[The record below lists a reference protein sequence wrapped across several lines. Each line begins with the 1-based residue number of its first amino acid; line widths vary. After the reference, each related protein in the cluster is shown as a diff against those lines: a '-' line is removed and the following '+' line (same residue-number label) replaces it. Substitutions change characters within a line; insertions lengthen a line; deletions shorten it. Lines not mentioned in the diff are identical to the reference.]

1 MQLLLLLLHL
11 VLQIRD
17 LPQLLVGD
25 LRLLSRLVVQ
35 VLDLLLLILHFL
47 SQSHVLLAQ
56 FFHFLYLDVKLGKLL
71 VASALLLPELRKFQ
85 IALLQL
91 LLCGLQLFHLV
102 VHCLELFFILCLV
115 RSFDLIEVLLLLL
128 LHRS

>member
-47 SQSHVLLAQ
+47 SQPHVLLAQ

-71 VASALLLPELRKFQ
+71 VTSALLLPELRKFQ

-91 LLCGLQLFHLV
+91 LLCGLQLLHLV

-115 RSFDLIEVLLLLL
+115 RSLDLIEVLLLLL

>member
-17 LPQLLVGD
+17 LPQFLVGD

-47 SQSHVLLAQ
+47 SQPNVLLAQ

-91 LLCGLQLFHLV
+91 LLCGLQLLHLV